1 MGSWALILIL
11 LNNAGTDEID
21 RKVNTALSSF
31 KNEQQCIDYVSENHE
46 KLKREGIYVRG
57 SLNFKFKCVA
67 IESELGL
74 SDIFDEKN
82 L

>member
-1 MGSWALILIL
+1 MCKEIL
-11 LNNAGTDEID
+11 LNNAGTNEID
-21 RKVNTALSSF
+21 RKVNPALSSF

-46 KLKREGIYVRG
+46 RLKREGVYVRG

-67 IESELGL
+67 IEAEFGL
-74 SDIFDEKN
+74 SDIFDERT

>member
-11 LNNAGTDEID
+11 LNNAGTSEID
-21 RKVNTALSSF
+21 RKVNPSLSSF
-31 KNEQQCIDYVSENHE
+31 ENEQQCVDYVAENHE
-46 KLKREGIYVRG
+46 RLKREGIYVRG

-67 IESELGL
+67 IEKELGL
-74 SDIFDEKN
+74 PEIFDERT